1 MVAAAA
7 AATERAYRL
16 GGNDGLSRG
25 GGDDRMPLSLL
36 FRIDVRRTT
45 AIFFS
50 WVSNNVIAN
59 TRHRGVVLLFG
70 QNCGGFKRGLMMIIV
85 NLILW

>member
-36 FRIDVRRTT
+36 LRIDVRRTT

-50 WVSNNVIAN
+50 WVSNTVIDKHA
-59 TRHRGVVLLFG
+59 TMTVVLFCCLV
-70 QNCGGFKRGLMMIIV
+70 RIV
-85 NLILW
+85 AGSSAG